1 MCNHLLSQVL
11 LSQLGNAK
19 GGLMFGIPIAMPFLA
34 AIGDALFATLIYG
47 QNTWE
52 SGEAI
57 GFGVGC
63 SIITFIWL
71 PFAMPKGMAK

>member
-1 MCNHLLSQVL
+1 
-11 LSQLGNAK
+11 
-19 GGLMFGIPIAMPFLA
+19 
-34 AIGDALFATLIYG
+34 LFATLIYG